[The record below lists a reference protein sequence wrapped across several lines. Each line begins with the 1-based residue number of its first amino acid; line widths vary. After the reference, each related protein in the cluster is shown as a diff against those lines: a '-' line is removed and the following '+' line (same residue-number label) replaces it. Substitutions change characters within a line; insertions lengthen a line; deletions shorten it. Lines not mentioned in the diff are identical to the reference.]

1 MMKRFC
7 LTTILTITA
16 VLHLSPA
23 WSQTAPDTQ
32 TGGRFRTIMAQ
43 VEKLR
48 QRQDQEALVEQ
59 AQILQDGLP
68 ISETN
73 PLRRPQ
79 PDEAERLLERAIAR
93 PGPQWA
99 SAAVR
104 RAKMLLSRDKNQV
117 ASERA
122 AELLRRAAAM
132 QNREA
137 AYLLAG
143 LMESGTGVPRDP
155 AAAKGMY
162 QVALRLGHGQAGLA
176 LARLESDAA
185 KANVFAT
192 QGLRLLFQ
200 DARQGSADAARTLAD
215 HYRAT
220 ADNAPERLSVAVEWY
235 KRAAD
240 LGDAEASLR
249 LGQMRLDSKSPLYQP
264 QEARSAFEKAAD
276 GGLVEAALALAEDP
290 FKKGALGIP
299 ADEAELWLDRAIETK
314 EARALLLGAEIRS
327 QQGRD
332 GREKAKAL
340 LTEALQNVDDDPAV
354 LVGLGRQLRNGDL
367 IERNLSLAITFFD
380 RAAMQDNAT
389 ASYEY
394 ARTVLSYPDAATE
407 PMRKTAIA
415 RLKAA
420 AELGHVKAAVS
431 LGDALLN
438 GNGVAPAAEEAV
450 HWYEK
455 AAAGGSTM
463 ALIRLGDYYALRSE
477 DVNISRALEWYRKAA
492 DANLSTAMIRL
503 GRMYN
508 EGQGVPQ
515 DYALAATWFS
525 RAAAAGSG
533 PAMVELSALYAR
545 AGGPG
550 HFNLARDVLEK
561 AIRAGDT
568 RAPIALAKL
577 YLARGEQALAEATLR
592 KAADTG
598 DVEALLQLAE
608 MYMGGG
614 PDQLNQARRWLS
626 TAEKSA
632 SGNDELTVRIALLQM
647 RDPDSARHGA
657 SLLEALT
664 RRNNTEAMTGL
675 AQVLLEG
682 TGLPQ
687 DAGRAEA
694 LLQRAIQL
702 GNDGARFVL
711 AKAYREGN
719 GIEKNPARAVALYR
733 EIYNDEPGDTK
744 VLLALGDA
752 YVQGEGVAR
761 DRALATQFYA
771 LAAQSGDPEGKMHLG
786 MAYLYGG
793 GIPHD
798 GAKAERLLSQ
808 AADAN
813 LTTAKLQLGEAK
825 ASGMGVAIDPEGAFA
840 AYLRA
845 AEGGSPEAMIEVARA
860 LKKGFGTQADPA
872 LAQSWLERAARMGS
886 QEALYELYRVNAV
899 ATTEGRHREAERW
912 LLQAAQSGHP
922 AAMYHLALRYRPTSP
937 DQNGIDG
944 NEWLVK
950 AAQAGHWQ
958 AIKAIR
964 KKKLP
969 EPGDSDDDE

>member
-1 MMKRFC
+1 MMKRFWFS
-7 LTTILTITA
+7 A
-16 VLHLSPA
+16 VLTGTVLSLSPA
-23 WSQTAPDTQ
+23 WSQAASDLQ
-32 TGGRFRTIMAQ
+32 TGSRFRAAMEQIG
-43 VEKLR
+43 KLR
-48 QRQDQEALVEQ
+48 QRQDQDALVEQ

-73 PLRRPQ
+73 PLRKPRL
-79 PDEAERLLERAIAR
+79 DEAERLLERAIAS
-93 PGPQWA
+93 PGPQWP

-104 RAKMLLSRDKNQV
+104 RAKMLLSRDKSQAAN
-117 ASERA
+117 ERA

-143 LMESGTGVPRDP
+143 LMENGTGIPRDVT
-155 AAAKGMY
+155 AAKGLY

-185 KANVFAT
+185 AANVFAT

-200 DARQGSADAARTLAD
+200 DARQGSANAARALGD

-220 ADNAPERLSVAVEWY
+220 ADNAPERLSVALEWY
-235 KRAAD
+235 RRASD
-240 LGDAEASLR
+240 LGDPESSLR
-249 LGQMRLDSKSPLYQP
+249 LGEMRLGAKTPLYQP

-276 GGLVEAALALAEDP
+276 GGLVEAALALAGDP
-290 FKKGALGIP
+290 FKGGALGIP
-299 ADEAELWLDRAIETK
+299 ADEAELWLDRTIETK

-332 GREKAKAL
+332 GREAAKAL
-340 LTEALQNVDDDPAV
+340 LGEALKDAGDDPGV
-354 LVGLGRQLRNGDL
+354 LVALGRQLRNGDL
-367 IERNLSLAITFFD
+367 VERDLPRAITFFD
-380 RAAMQDNAT
+380 RAAMQDHAT

-394 ARTVLSYPDAATE
+394 ARTVLAYPDVATE
-407 PMRKTAIA
+407 PMRRTAIA
-415 RLKAA
+415 RLQAA

-438 GNGVAPAAEEAV
+438 GNGVAPAASEAV
-450 HWYEK
+450 QWYER
-455 AAAGGSTM
+455 AAAGGSAM
-463 ALIRLGDYYALRSE
+463 ALIRLGDFYALRSE
-477 DVNISRALEWYRKAA
+477 GVNISRALEWYRKAA
-492 DANLSTAMIRL
+492 DANISTAMIRL

-561 AIRAGDT
+561 AVRAGDT

-592 KAADTG
+592 KAADAG
-598 DVEALLQLAE
+598 DIEAVLQLAE
-608 MYMGGG
+608 MSLGGG
-614 PDQLNQARRWLS
+614 PDELNQARRWLS
-626 TAEKSA
+626 LAEKSVT
-632 SGNDELTVRIALLQM
+632 GDDGLMVRIALLQM
-647 RDPDSARHGA
+647 RDPGSERHGA
-657 SLLEALT
+657 SLLETLA

-675 AQVLLEG
+675 AQALLDG
-682 TGLPQ
+682 TGIPQ
-687 DAGRAEA
+687 DGIRAEA

-719 GIEKNPARAVALYR
+719 GIERNPARAVALYR
-733 EIYNDEPGDTK
+733 DIYNDEPGDTK

-752 YVQGEGVAR
+752 YVRGEGVAR
-761 DRALATQFYA
+761 DRTLATQFYA
-771 LAAQSGDPEGKMHLG
+771 LAAQSGDPEGKMNLG
-786 MAYLYGG
+786 LAYLYGG
-793 GIPHD
+793 GVLHD

-808 AADAN
+808 AGEAN
-813 LTTAKLQLGEAK
+813 LMVARLELGEAK
-825 ASGMGVAIDPEGAFA
+825 ASGMGIAIDPEGAFA

-860 LKKGFGTQADPA
+860 LRKGFGTQADPA

-886 QEALYELYRVNAV
+886 QEALYELYRMNAV
-899 ATTEGRHREAERW
+899 ATAGKPRDAERW

-922 AAMYHLALRYRPTSP
+922 AAMYHLALRYRPSSA
-937 DQNGIDG
+937 DQDSIDG
-944 NEWLVK
+944 NEWLAK